1 MIEKIV
7 IARKYGF
14 CMGVKRAIKI
24 AEKTAIDTD
33 SQVTILNEIVHN
45 EAVVERFRKKGV
57 GQSFSVSEVD
67 GGTLIIS
74 AHGVEPGVKQAAI
87 DQGLT
92 VVDATCPLV
101 RNIYKI
107 IHKIIPQGYHLIH
120 FGDRNHDETKGVV
133 GHAPDRITV
142 ISSKSELD
150 EYPAWTERKLGLT
163 VQTTHRIEDF
173 KSFEQAAQAK
183 WPHIETFDTICAAT
197 NQLQS
202 AVHDLAPVV
211 DMILVVGSET
221 SANSKRLARI
231 SQSLCGRGEL
241 IGSAVDIRDEWFLD
255 NHDSNGGVAR
265 VGVTAGA
272 STPDFLVEAVIERLM
287 KLSGG
292 TASLVRLAGSRSKTG
307 LRAGESQAGQ

>member
-1 MIEKIV
+1 MIKEIV

-24 AEKTAIDTD
+24 AEKTATETDTP
-33 SQVTILNEIVHN
+33 VTILNEIVHN
-45 EAVVERFRKKGV
+45 ESVVEDFRKKGI
-57 GQSFSVSEVD
+57 GQSFSVHDIEN
-67 GGTLIIS
+67 GTLIIS

-107 IHKIIPQGYHLIH
+107 IQGIIPEGYYLIH
-120 FGDRNHDETKGVV
+120 FGDRDHDETKGVV

-142 ISSKSELD
+142 ISSISELD
-150 EYPAWTERKLGLT
+150 KYPSWTERKLGLT
-163 VQTTHRIEDF
+163 AQTTSRIEDF
-173 KSFEQAAQAK
+173 KAFEEAVRAK
-183 WPHIETFDTICAAT
+183 WPHIKTFDTICAAT
-197 NQLQS
+197 NQLQA
-202 AVHDLAPVV
+202 AVHEMAPLV
-211 DMILVVGSET
+211 DMILVVGSKT

-241 IGSAVDIRDEWFLD
+241 IGSAEDIRDEWFVSD
-255 NHDSNGGVAR
+255 NDSINR

-272 STPDFLVEAVIERLM
+272 STPDFLVEAVIERLN

-292 TASLVRLAGSRSKTG
+292 TARLIRLAGDQNKKEDRIIDS
-307 LRAGESQAGQ
+307 

>member
-1 MIEKIV
+1 LIREII

-24 AEKTAIDTD
+24 AEKTAAEAV
-33 SQVTILNEIVHN
+33 SPVTILNEIVHN
-45 EAVVERFRKKGV
+45 ESVVEDFRKKGI
-57 GQSFSVSEVD
+57 GQSFSVHDVE

-107 IHKIIPQGYHLIH
+107 IHKIIPEGYYLIH
-120 FGDRNHDETKGVV
+120 FGDRDHDETKGVV
-133 GHAPDRITV
+133 GHAPNRITV
-142 ISSKSELD
+142 VSSISELD
-150 EYPAWTERKLGLT
+150 KYPAWADRKLGLS
-163 VQTTHRIEDF
+163 VQTTSRIEDF
-173 KSFEQAAQAK
+173 KAFEEAARAK
-183 WPHIETFDTICAAT
+183 WPHIETFDTICTAT

-202 AVHDLAPVV
+202 AVHEMAPVV

-241 IGSAVDIRDEWFLD
+241 IGSAADIRDEWFAT
-255 NHDSNGGVAR
+255 DSYRISR

-272 STPDFLVEAVIERLM
+272 STPDFLVEAVIDRLSR
-287 KLSGG
+287 LSGG
-292 TASLVRLAGSRSKTG
+292 KARVIRLAGDRSKNED
-307 LRAGESQAGQ
+307 RVSES

>member
-1 MIEKIV
+1 MIQEIV

-24 AEKTAIDTD
+24 AEKTATETD
-33 SQVTILNEIVHN
+33 STVTILNEIVHN
-45 EAVVERFRKKGV
+45 EAVVDGFREKGV
-57 GQSFSVSEVD
+57 GQSFSVDDVD

-87 DQGLT
+87 DRGLT

-101 RNIYKI
+101 ENIYKI
-107 IHKIIPQGYHLIH
+107 IQKIIPDGYHLIH
-120 FGDRNHDETKGVV
+120 FGDPDHDETKGVV
-133 GHAPDRITV
+133 GHAPNKITV
-142 ISSKSELD
+142 VSSISELD
-150 EYPAWTERKLGLT
+150 EYPAWSERKLGLT

-173 KSFEQAAQAK
+173 RTFEEAARAK
-183 WPHIETFDTICAAT
+183 WPGIETFDTICAAT

-202 AVHDLAPVV
+202 AVRDLAPEV
-211 DMILVVGSET
+211 DMILVVGSDS

-241 IGSAVDIRDEWFLD
+241 IGSALDINEEWF
-255 NHDSNGGVAR
+255 SSGEGEISR

-272 STPDFLVEAVIERLM
+272 STPDFLVEAVIERL
-287 KLSGG
+287 KTLSGG
-292 TASLVRLAGSRSKTG
+292 TAKVVRLTSARGKTASKTG
-307 LRAGESQAGQ
+307 ES